1 MDENNE
7 MSREA
12 NTGYAQGR
20 EGQENRSWQQ
30 GQQQDTPEM
39 RNTVFIG
46 KKSTMNYV
54 LAVVTQFNSG
64 LSEVT
69 IKARGRA
76 ISKAVDVQQIVANKF
91 IATLKNKDI
100 RLSTESMLNED
111 GTKSRV
117 SAIQIII
124 TK

>member
-1 MDENNE
+1 MDGNTE

-12 NTGYAQGR
+12 DTGYAQGR
-20 EGQENRSWQQ
+20 EGQEDRSWQQ
-30 GQQQDTPEM
+30 GQQDTPEM

>member
-1 MDENNE
+1 MDMNE
-7 MSREA
+7 RAGDNMDTTDDSTYEQDMQD
-12 NTGYAQGR
+12 GV
-20 EGQENRSWQQ
+20 QQ
-30 GQQQDTPEM
+30 GMGSMPET
-39 RNTVFIG
+39 RNVVFIG

-91 IATLKNKDI
+91 ITALRNKEI

-111 GTKSRV
+111 GTHSRV
-117 SAIQIII
+117 SAIQITVI
-124 TK
+124 K

>member
-1 MDENNE
+1 MDGNNE

-12 NTGYAQGR
+12 DTGYAQGR
-20 EGQENRSWQQ
+20 EGQEDRSWQQ
-30 GQQQDTPEM
+30 GQQDTPEM